1 MAHAI
6 RLKKGLNIPLAG
18 VSAPEIQTAASIGQ
32 ISVSPDDYLGL
43 SPKVLVKA
51 GDLVQA
57 GTPILADKLFPELLI
72 ASPVSGVVE
81 AVVRGEKRKLLRI
94 LIQADAQQRSVEF
107 PIENPLEMDAQDVRK
122 RICEA
127 GLWHYIQ
134 QRPYDVI
141 AKPTVQPRDI
151 FITGFDSAPLGVD
164 YGFVLN
170 NQEADFQAGLDA
182 LSRLTNGSV
191 YLSIPVGCTSK
202 ALTEAKGVIHQEF
215 DGPHPAGNVGVQI
228 NRIKPINKGEVVWT
242 LRATDVVFIG
252 RLFNKGVVD
261 LKHLIALSGPGLRKP
276 CYVSALPGIP
286 LAPVLNGNIYKE
298 MHSRII
304 CGNPLTGTTVAAD
317 GYLMAHANSVTVL
330 KEGDDQHEFF
340 GWIMPR
346 IDKFSVSRTYLSGF
360 FRTLFPAIK
369 YEPDTRVLGGERA
382 LIVTGEYDAVF
393 PMDILPE
400 QLVRACI
407 TGNIEKQEALGI
419 YEVAPEDF
427 ALCEYVC
434 TSKVQVQKVV
444 REALDILRVEN
455 GD

>member
-1 MAHAI
+1 MAHPI

-18 VSAPEIQTAASIGQ
+18 VSAPEIQTAPPLGLISI
-32 ISVSPDDYLGL
+32 SPDDYIGL
-43 SPKVLVKA
+43 LPKVLVKA

-57 GTPILADKLFPELLI
+57 GTPILTDKLFPELLVV
-72 ASPVSGVVE
+72 SPVSGVVDS
-81 AVVRGEKRKLLRI
+81 VVRGEKRKLLRI
-94 LIQADAQQRSVEF
+94 LIHADVSQNSVAF
-107 PIENPLEMDAQDVRK
+107 PIENPLEMDAQDVRM
-122 RICEA
+122 RIGEA
-127 GLWHYIQ
+127 GLWPYIH

-141 AKPTVQPRDI
+141 AKPNSQPRDI

-164 YGFVLN
+164 YGFVLT
-170 NQEADFQAGLDA
+170 NQEADFQTGLDA
-182 LSRLTNGSV
+182 LSRLTSGDV
-191 YLSIPVGCTSK
+191 FLSLSVGCKNK
-202 ALTEAKGVIHQEF
+202 ALTEAKNVTVTFF
-215 DGPHPAGNVGVQI
+215 DGPHPAGNVGVQM
-228 NRIKPINKGEVVWT
+228 NHIKPINKGEVVWT
-242 LRATDVVFIG
+242 LRAPDVLFIG
-252 RLFNKGVVD
+252 RLFRKGVVD
-261 LKHLIALSGPGLRKP
+261 LNQLIALSGPGLRKP
-276 CYVSALPGIP
+276 CYISTVPGVPIAP
-286 LAPVLNGNIYKE
+286 LLNGNIHKE

-304 CGNPLTGTTVAAD
+304 CGNPLTGTSVAED
-317 GYLMAHANSVTVL
+317 GYLMAYANSITVL
-330 KEGDDQHEFF
+330 REGDDVHEFF

-369 YEPDTRVLGGERA
+369 YEPDTRILGGERA

-407 TGNIEKQEALGI
+407 TGNIDKQEALGI
-419 YEVAPEDF
+419 YEVAPEDL

-434 TSKVQVQKVV
+434 TSKVQVQKVI